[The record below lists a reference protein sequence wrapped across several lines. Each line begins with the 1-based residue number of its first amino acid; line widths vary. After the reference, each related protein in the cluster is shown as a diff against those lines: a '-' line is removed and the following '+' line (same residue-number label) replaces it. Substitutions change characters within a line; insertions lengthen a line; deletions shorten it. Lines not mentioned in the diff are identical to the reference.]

1 VTGGTPPAG
10 GGGHSAE
17 PWHASAQAAAW
28 VVRDAPGAPAS
39 AFSRALSR
47 DAPFAAVALGRAL
60 RAAGLPVTPDRS
72 ATFAAAV
79 PLVHAARRAELYW
92 AARLSFV
99 TARDQV
105 ALFDAVFG
113 AIVDGL
119 TDPAGSSRGDQGASP
134 SPPSRPAS
142 HASSGSTPSG
152 AGAEHAAGNG
162 AGGGEP
168 RVVVAGARASDIER
182 LTHVRLDAL
191 DPAELAVLA
200 DLVRR
205 LAPATPPRR
214 ARRARPSARGDHLD
228 VRATLRRSRRTAGDP
243 VERLHRRRREVPR
256 RLVALLDVSG
266 SMAPYARTYLL
277 LLEGAARGARAETFV
292 FATRL
297 TRVTRALREG
307 RAELALERA
316 SAAAPD
322 WAGGTRIGEAL
333 RAFNDRHGRRGM
345 ARDAVV
351 VVFSDGWE
359 RGDPALVGREM
370 ERLSRLA
377 YRIVWVNPRVAAPGF
392 APETGG
398 MAAALPHID
407 DLVSGHSV
415 AALEAVVEAIGR
427 HR

>member
-1 VTGGTPPAG
+1 MT
-10 GGGHSAE
+10 
-17 PWHASAQAAAW
+17 QAFARALA
-28 VVRDAPGAPAS
+28 RDAP
-39 AFSRALSR
+39 L
-47 DAPFAAVALGRAL
+47 AAVALGRSL

-72 ATFAAAV
+72 ATFAASAS
-79 PLVHAARRAELYW
+79 LVGERDRTGLYW

-105 ALFDAVFG
+105 GTFDAVF
-113 AIVDGL
+113 AQVVDGIA
-119 TDPAGSSRGDQGASP
+119 DPAGASRGDPTAP
-134 SPPSRPAS
+134 PPPSAPR
-142 HASSGSTPSG
+142 
-152 AGAEHAAGNG
+152 AGAREEPPGDPG
-162 AGGGEP
+162 GGGGEP
-168 RVVVAGARASDIER
+168 RPARDGSGEAEERAVPVGARASDAER
-182 LTHVRLDAL
+182 LSDTRLDEL
-191 DPAELAVLA
+191 DADELAVVAHL
-200 DLVRR
+200 LRR
-205 LAPATPPRR
+205 MALATPRR
-214 ARRARPSARGDHLD
+214 RTRRSRPSRRGEHLD

-243 VERLHRRRREVPR
+243 IERLHRRRRLR
-256 RLVALLDVSG
+256 QRQLVTLLDVSG
-266 SMAPYARTYLL
+266 SMAPYARAYLL
-277 LLEGAARGARAETFV
+277 LLEGAARGAGAETFV

-297 TRVTRALREG
+297 TRVTRPLRAG
-307 RAELALERA
+307 RAQAAVERA

-351 VVFSDGWE
+351 VVLSDGWE

-398 MAAALPHID
+398 MAAALPFVD

-415 AALEAVVEAIGR
+415 AALDAVVEAIGR
-427 HR
+427 HRQRHEED

>member
-1 VTGGTPPAG
+1 MT
-10 GGGHSAE
+10 
-17 PWHASAQAAAW
+17 
-28 VVRDAPGAPAS
+28 GAPAT
-39 AFSRALSR
+39 AFARALSR
-47 DAPFAAVALGRAL
+47 DAPLAAVALGRAL
-60 RAAGLPVTPDRS
+60 RGAGLPVTPDRS

-79 PLVHAARRAELYW
+79 PLLDPRDRDELYW

-99 TARDQV
+99 TAREQL
-105 ALFDAVFG
+105 AAFEAVFG
-113 AIVDGL
+113 AVVDGL
-119 TDPAGSSRGDQGASP
+119 ADPAGSPRGDPGGRPPAARRPRRSPESPAARSPGSATDGA
-134 SPPSRPAS
+134 AD
-142 HASSGSTPSG
+142 GS
-152 AGAEHAAGNG
+152 
-162 AGGGEP
+162 GGGED
-168 RVVVAGARASDIER
+168 RVVVSGAHASEAER
-182 LTHVRLDAL
+182 LSHVRLDAL
-191 DPAELAVLA
+191 DDAELAVVA
-200 DLVRR
+200 RLVRR
-205 LAPATPPRR
+205 LALATPPRS
-214 ARRARPSARGDHLD
+214 ARRARPSRRGEHLD

-256 RLVALLDVSG
+256 RLVTLLDVSG
-266 SMAPYARTYLL
+266 SMAPYARVYLL
-277 LLEGAARGARAETFV
+277 LLESAARGARAETFV

-307 RAELALERA
+307 RAQLALERA

-333 RAFNDRHGRRGM
+333 RTFNDRHGRRGM

-392 APETGG
+392 APSTGG
-398 MAAALPHID
+398 MAAALPHVD
-407 DLVSGHSV
+407 EMLSGHSV

-427 HR
+427 RR